1 MKKLLGIVVLGLLFC
16 NVSYAW
22 KITSWKVV
30 KVIEEG
36 IYLDSNSVI
45 GQIQYFGSGG
55 KGKNEGI
62 FYNCPFWGGQVTGG
76 HTYTEEEFFKNKEF
90 DLFKKNRDKLN
101 FPKGQKILVEK
112 KTCAEN
118 RSVLYPF
125 IQFEDSDVG
134 YYQFDMG
141 IYELE
146 DIYK

>member
-1 MKKLLGIVVLGLLFC
+1 M
-16 NVSYAW
+16 
-22 KITSWKVV
+22 TSWKVV

-36 IYLDSNSVI
+36 IYLDSKSVI

-62 FYNCPFWGGQVTGG
+62 FYNCPFGGGQVTGG

-112 KTCAEN
+112 RTCSEN
-118 RSVLYPF
+118 KGVLYPF
-125 IQFEDSDVG
+125 IQFEDSDIG

>member
-36 IYLDSNSVI
+36 IYLDSKSVI

-62 FYNCPFWGGQVTGG
+62 FYNCPFGGGQVAGG
-76 HTYTEEEFFKNKEF
+76 HTYTEEEFFKNK
-90 DLFKKNRDKLN
+90 
-101 FPKGQKILVEK
+101 
-112 KTCAEN
+112 
-118 RSVLYPF
+118 
-125 IQFEDSDVG
+125 
-134 YYQFDMG
+134 
-141 IYELE
+141 
-146 DIYK
+146 

>member
-1 MKKLLGIVVLGLLFC
+1 LIKKLLGILVLGLLWC

-62 FYNCPFWGGQVTGG
+62 FYNCPFGGGQVTGG

-90 DLFKKNRDKLN
+90 DLFKKLFFSICMSTSNLSSSKWTIIEN
-101 FPKGQKILVEK
+101 AFVFSFATTSKILDLPNN
-112 KTCAEN
+112 A
-118 RSVLYPF
+118 
-125 IQFEDSDVG
+125 I
-134 YYQFDMG
+134 
-141 IYELE
+141 
-146 DIYK
+146 